1 MLDIFGAC
9 SLRCK
14 FNIHF
19 QDWCLSACEKQN
31 IFALK
36 YTNCTE
42 NSNDLNCTDTKHP
55 LISVHFLDFTH
66 ILLTCT
72 MFGTRD
78 EPCWGRQDNS
88 KSIQIHPTHIYHII
102 RYNMLNQT
110 DQSWFMLW
118 QLVRG
123 ITYCE
128 SVIIYHQKKLLG
140 ERLKVLQVCK
150 EILHNQSLK
159 YHTNI
164 A

>member
-19 QDWCLSACEKQN
+19 QDLCLSACEKQN

-42 NSNDLNCTDTKHP
+42 TSNDLNCTDTKHP

-72 MFGTRD
+72 MVRTRD

-88 KSIQIHPTHIYHII
+88 KSIQIHTHTHFSYYQVKYVESNWSELIYVVTASE
-102 RYNMLNQT
+102 RYNL
-110 DQSWFMLW
+110 LW
-118 QLVRG
+118 VSNNL
-123 ITYCE
+123 
-128 SVIIYHQKKLLG
+128 SPKKVIGREIEG
-140 ERLKVLQVCK
+140 SSSLQR
-150 EILHNQSLK
+150 NF
-159 YHTNI
+159 T
-164 A
+164 